1 MGSIKCRE
9 QNSGEA
15 GELGDTHGARTGD
28 ASTDRD
34 IFYAKI
40 AYDQRMQSFFFSVIQ
55 VVANHVHA
63 VL

>member
-1 MGSIKCRE
+1 MDSIKCRE

-40 AYDQRMQSFFFSVIQ
+40 AYGQRMQSFFSVIQ